1 MAVPLRSSGV
11 LIAGPYVSR
20 PDHADVV
27 AVRGALARRGITSA
41 LFDVAVPG
49 AGRSL
54 ALAASSGSVEG
65 MRVGGH
71 ALGDFSAVWRAGP
84 LTFVSPESFTPEQAR
99 ATNASWEAA
108 FVATLEAFPGL
119 VLDAHR
125 STLHAENKPLQ
136 LRLAREVG
144 LDVPPTLVTSEP
156 EAVRSFAQGRRV
168 VAKMLVPSFL
178 LRKDSS
184 ERETPI
190 VFTREL
196 SEADLANLRGLQSC
210 PMIFQ
215 ERLDK
220 ARDVRVTFVG
230 ERLFP
235 ASVNPNLV
243 PHPHVDW
250 RHDGVALR
258 GQWTAHALP
267 DDVARKLHALRRRLG
282 LGYGAF
288 DLVETPEGRHVFLEV
303 NSFAVFSF
311 VGEALAAPIADALA
325 ELLAGPPA

>member
-1 MAVPLRSSGV
+1 MAALLRSSGV

-27 AVRGALARRGITSA
+27 AVRGALARRGVTSA
-41 LFDVAVPG
+41 LFDMAVPG

-54 ALAASSGSVEG
+54 ALAGSPDSTGGV
-65 MRVGGH
+65 RVGGQP
-71 ALGDFSAVWRAGP
+71 LGDFSAVWRSGP
-84 LTFVSPESFTPEQAR
+84 LTFVSPASFTPEQAR
-99 ATNASWEAA
+99 ATNAAWEVAFAA
-108 FVATLEAFPGL
+108 ALEGFEGL
-119 VLDAHR
+119 VIDPHR

-156 EAVRSFAQGRRV
+156 EAVRAFAQGRRV
-168 VAKMLVPSFL
+168 VAKMLVPPFL
-178 LRKDSS
+178 LRKDDSAG
-184 ERETPI
+184 EVPM
-190 VFTREL
+190 VFTRAL
-196 SEADLANLRGLQSC
+196 SEADLADLRGLESC

-220 ARDVRVTFVG
+220 ARDVRVAFVG

-243 PHPHVDW
+243 PNPHVDW

-258 GQWTAHALP
+258 GQWTEHALP
-267 DDVARKLHALRRRLG
+267 GDVARKLQALRQRLG
-282 LGYGAF
+282 LRYGAF
-288 DLVETPEGRHVFLEV
+288 DLVETPEGRHVFLEL

-311 VGEALAAPIADALA
+311 LGAALAAPIADALA
-325 ELLAGPPA
+325 ELLAAPPV

>member
-1 MAVPLRSSGV
+1 MTVPLGSSGV

-27 AVRGALARRGITSA
+27 AVRGELARRGVPSA

-54 ALAASSGSVEG
+54 ALADASDTADSV
-65 MRVGGH
+65 RVGGQG
-71 ALGDFSAVWRAGP
+71 LGDFRAVWRSGP
-84 LTFVSPESFTPEQAR
+84 LAFVSPPSFTPEQAR
-99 ATNASWEAA
+99 ATNAAWEMAFAA
-108 FVATLEAFPGL
+108 ALDGL
-119 VLDAHR
+119 GGRVLDPHR

-144 LDVPPTLVTSEP
+144 LDVPPTLITSDP
-156 EAVRSFAQGRRV
+156 RAVRAFAEGRRV
-168 VAKMLVPSFL
+168 VAKMLVPPFL
-178 LRKDSS
+178 LRKNDSAH
-184 ERETPI
+184 EVPM
-190 VFTREL
+190 VFTRAL
-196 SEADLANLRGLQSC
+196 SEADLADLRGLESC

-235 ASVNPNLV
+235 TSVDPNLV
-243 PHPHVDW
+243 PEPHVDW
-250 RHDGVALR
+250 RHDGVALQ
-258 GQWTAHALP
+258 GQWKAHALP
-267 DDVARKLHALRRRLG
+267 DDVARKLQALRRQLG
-282 LGYGAF
+282 LRYGAF
-288 DLVETPEGRHVFLEV
+288 DLVETPEGRHMFLEL

-311 VGEALAAPIADALA
+311 VGAALAAPIADALA
-325 ELLAGPPA
+325 ELLAAPPA